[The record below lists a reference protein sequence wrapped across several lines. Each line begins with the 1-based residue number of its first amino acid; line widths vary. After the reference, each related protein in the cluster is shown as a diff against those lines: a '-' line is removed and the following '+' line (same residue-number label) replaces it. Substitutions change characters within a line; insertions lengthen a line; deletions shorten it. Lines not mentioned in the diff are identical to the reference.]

1 MPQHPKVTVGWTIA
15 CLEEALNHLGDTPAE
30 RRVRR
35 QFHQHLLALERDG
48 YFFLDQRGLMARSTS
63 VPIASPGR
71 GSTMPS

>member
-15 CLEEALNHLGDTPAE
+15 CLEQALNHLGDTPAE

-35 QFHQHLLALERDG
+35 QFHQYVLALERDG
-48 YFFLDQRGLMARSTS
+48 YFFLGQRGLMSRSAS
-63 VPIASPGR
+63 VPNPSTGR